1 MRTELSQWM
10 IITTQED
17 VIQWFE
23 EVKSTVVNFWSDW
36 VWEPLIKMMDTI
48 RHKERR
54 LVLMG
59 KESLNSDLEVRI
71 VDIVI
76 INIVESKTLMEKLS
90 NYLSLSNEWY

>member
-1 MRTELSQWM
+1 MSQWM

-23 EVKSTVVNFWSDW
+23 EVRSTVVNFLSDW

-54 LVLMG
+54 LAVMG
-59 KESLNSDLEVRI
+59 KDSLNSDLEVRI
-71 VDIVI
+71 DINSLILNI
-76 INIVESKTLMEKLS
+76 IEYKTLMK
-90 NYLSLSNEWY
+90 NYLIIII